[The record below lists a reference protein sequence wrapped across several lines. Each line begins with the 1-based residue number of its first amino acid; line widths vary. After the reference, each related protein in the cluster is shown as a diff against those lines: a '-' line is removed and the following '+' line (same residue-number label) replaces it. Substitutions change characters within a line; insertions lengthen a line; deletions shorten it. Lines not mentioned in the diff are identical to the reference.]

1 MKPATPT
8 MQTVLCPFMPFA
20 APFEPA
26 VIAGEAAVG
35 DERRAEG
42 TLVWNRAKLGCECLG
57 RESGGG
63 DGSKLV
69 AAALRGLPP
78 SLAEAAPAPGCRG

>member
-26 VIAGEAAVG
+26 VIARGAG
-35 DERRAEG
+35 GRRANGGRKALE
-42 TLVWNRAKLGCECLG
+42 VWNRGKLGCE

-78 SLAEAAPAPGCRG
+78 SLAEAATTPGCRG

>member
-35 DERRAEG
+35 ERTAGGRH
-42 TLVWNRAKLGCECLG
+42 LVWNRGKLGCECLG

-78 SLAEAAPAPGCRG
+78 SLAEAATAPGCRG

>member
-26 VIAGEAAVG
+26 VIAGETG
-35 DERRAEG
+35 GRRANG
-42 TLVWNRAKLGCECLG
+42 GRKALGVES
-57 RESGGG
+57 RE
-63 DGSKLV
+63 V
-69 AAALRGLPP
+69 GL
-78 SLAEAAPAPGCRG
+78 